1 MNLNVHGF
9 SINSKD
15 KRYSEKD
22 IISKSIEGEDIDC
35 SYVETSNKN
44 FLNQLKNLIIKHD
57 SPVSTI
63 SYYAHF
69 MLLKKMK
76 SKGYTVSMSG
86 TGADELFTGYY
97 DHHNFYLAYIKS
109 KKELFF
115 RSLKNWNKFQKKY
128 IRNKNLLDPK
138 IFIKNPTFRDHIFQN
153 QNIFKKY
160 FKIKFEE
167 KFSEKKFIRNILKN
181 RMLNELFYESVPVI
195 LHEDDHNAMSLSME
209 NRSLI

>member
-1 MNLNVHGF
+1 
-9 SINSKD
+9 
-15 KRYSEKD
+15 
-22 IISKSIEGEDIDC
+22 
-35 SYVETSNKN
+35 
-44 FLNQLKNLIIKHD
+44 
-57 SPVSTI
+57 
-63 SYYAHF
+63 
-69 MLLKKMK
+69 
-76 SKGYTVSMSG
+76 MSG

-97 DHHNFYLAYIKS
+97 DHHNFYLAYAKS

-167 KFSEKKFIRNILKN
+167 KFSEKKFLRNILKN
-181 RMLNELFYESVPVI
+181 RMLNDKSKKVVK
-195 LHEDDHNAMSLSME
+195 SKLS
-209 NRSLI
+209 N